1 MTHCTFSREVRGD
14 HVRHAWENRG
24 EEQKKSGPD
33 KNASRTWAP
42 NVPKSRYAT
51 AGGSNPPPKGSSSS
65 KSRSGQGWESDEDS
79 FFNKAKVQIL
89 TIMIT
94 CSALPCTTL
103 LYSVLLFE

>member
-1 MTHCTFSREVRGD
+1 MTHGTPNREVRGD
-14 HVRHAWENRG
+14 HVRHAWESRG

-33 KNASRTWAP
+33 KNTSRTWAP

-94 CSALPCTTL
+94 FSGLLCSAVRLN
-103 LYSVLLFE
+103 